1 MEIGINAFLQQFS
14 NPFLDKLAL
23 AITALGDEMF
33 FILVAVAIF
42 WCVDKKFGFR
52 IINVYLISAATMAG
66 MKQIFRR
73 PRPFE
78 TGEVKS
84 IGAKSSGYSFPSG
97 HSHSAASLTT
107 QSALKS
113 RKSWVIIA
121 GALFTALVML
131 SRVYLGQHYLSD
143 VLAGCSLGIILG
155 IMLTFLYGF
164 IEKYDDKICLV
175 ISPLCLV
182 IAIILAALKVESGQV
197 YDVLG
202 GYGAATLAY
211 TLEKSYVRLNVRCEW
226 WKQITKIIVGAVI
239 VLAVK
244 EGLKYLLIAVNFT
257 HPLAYSFFRYAL
269 VAFSALLIAPFVF
282 KKCGLNGKDE
292 NMRFA
297 QKQPLAK

>member
-52 IINVYLISAATMAG
+52 IINVYLISAAAMAG

-155 IMLTFLYGF
+155 ITLTFLYGF

-211 TLEKSYVRLNVRCEW
+211 TLENKFVGLNVGCS
-226 WKQITKIIVGAVI
+226 WKKQTVKVVLGLIIT
-239 VLAVK
+239 LAAK
-244 EGLKYLLIAVNFT
+244 EELEYLFIALNFT
-257 HPLAYSFFRYAL
+257 HPLLYSFLRYAL
-269 VAFSALLIAPFVF
+269 VAFTALFVVPLVF
-282 KKCGLNGKDE
+282 KSLGLNGKDE
-292 NMRFA
+292 NMRFV

>member
-113 RKSWVIIA
+113 RKSWIIIA

-155 IMLTFLYGF
+155 ITLTFLYGF

-182 IAIILAALKVESGQV
+182 IAIILVALKVESGQV

-226 WKQITKIIVGAVI
+226 WKQIIKIMVGAVI

-244 EGLKYLLIAVNFT
+244 EGL
-257 HPLAYSFFRYAL
+257 
-269 VAFSALLIAPFVF
+269 
-282 KKCGLNGKDE
+282 
-292 NMRFA
+292 
-297 QKQPLAK
+297 

>member
-66 MKQIFRR
+66 MKHIFRR

-131 SRVYLGQHYLSD
+131 SRVY
-143 VLAGCSLGIILG
+143 
-155 IMLTFLYGF
+155 
-164 IEKYDDKICLV
+164 
-175 ISPLCLV
+175 
-182 IAIILAALKVESGQV
+182 
-197 YDVLG
+197 
-202 GYGAATLAY
+202 
-211 TLEKSYVRLNVRCEW
+211 
-226 WKQITKIIVGAVI
+226 
-239 VLAVK
+239 
-244 EGLKYLLIAVNFT
+244 
-257 HPLAYSFFRYAL
+257 FR
-269 VAFSALLIAPFVF
+269 
-282 KKCGLNGKDE
+282 
-292 NMRFA
+292 
-297 QKQPLAK
+297 QT